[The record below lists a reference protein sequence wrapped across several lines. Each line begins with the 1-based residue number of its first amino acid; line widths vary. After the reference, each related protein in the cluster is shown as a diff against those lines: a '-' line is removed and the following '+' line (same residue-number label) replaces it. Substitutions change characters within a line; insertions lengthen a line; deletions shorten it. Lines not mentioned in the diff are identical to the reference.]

1 MLYTAK
7 IPFQITHDDR
17 FGKGSL
23 AISQKL
29 MCNGN
34 ETTVWEC
41 ENDVPSQRSFCSNNV
56 RTKLDEDMRL
66 GSETFIKFHSFKPK
80 FASVINF
87 SLQKLL
93 LGFQKYES
101 P

>member
-1 MLYTAK
+1 MLYCK
-7 IPFQITHDDR
+7 YPFQITDDDR

-29 MCNGN
+29 MCSGN

-56 RTKLDEDMRL
+56 RTKLDEKKWVTK
-66 GSETFIKFHSFKPK
+66 GPEYVKNFIHLS
-80 FASVINF
+80 SNLHLIIT
-87 SLQKLL
+87 
-93 LGFQKYES
+93 
-101 P
+101 